1 MAVQSIRKLLSA
13 NGREVAIG
21 IGLAAAVLV
30 IALALWPRPSGI
42 SGTISA
48 SACDP
53 TAGTSGSC
61 APRPVAAPVRITDC
75 YSGILTSKN
84 PRDNATW
91 ETRSDAHGR
100 YHIDLEPGTYCVFA
114 VKESTDPFPPT
125 ASRMDVAVRAG
136 EVTKVDL
143 VLGYPM
149 GIGL

>member
-1 MAVQSIRKLLSA
+1 M
-13 NGREVAIG
+13 AIG

-30 IALALWPRPSGI
+30 IALALLPRPSGI

-125 ASRMDVAVRAG
+125 ASQMYVTVRPG